1 MATRRRGG
9 DASPTE
15 RGPPPLLV
23 LSHFCPRPFLCFGDV
38 RPGASRT
45 LPLAVLN
52 PNAEAAAVT
61 LPRGPAAERGF
72 QVWPR
77 AFELQPKEKI
87 VISINWTPLKEGRI
101 REIVTFLVNDV
112 LKHEVIVL
120 GNAEGPKKK
129 KRSLWDTINKKKVSA
144 SSNHKKR
151 ISNTQNVNK
160 TFSVSQKVDRVRS
173 PLQACEN
180 LGGREGGCS
189 PTENNSLILE
199 ENKIP
204 ISPISPTF
212 KECHGDTSLPL
223 CVRRSTAYSSLDAH
237 ENGELWQLGSA
248 HISEDFNEKVIT
260 GTSINIINGQMEEG
274 SKLILSPNC
283 SSTLNLMQSHGDFLS
298 PDSFVKNSQAVTTE
312 LEPVPCISSDAFL
325 KGNSRSMHLESKTV
339 HEIYQTILSPD
350 SFLKDNYGPNRE
362 LESESVNPIVSPNQF
377 VKDNM
382 PYISISQQICKLSP
396 LAKENSQA
404 SQSLQGQRKSEVL
417 LYIPECQG
425 SNSPKAIFEEP
436 KALEM
441 KTNRYSF
448 TKQNQPKF
456 SAVQDIPGHSHNTHL
471 KKRPILSA
479 TVTKSKPAG
488 TRENKT
494 EASKPKARKCLR
506 SVAGEGEETA
516 DNPEEKDAFHSCLPV
531 IDPVVSRSKD
541 CKKVVTPSSQ
551 TPFIARKRKSEGD
564 RRDVNMIPVVKHTE
578 EQEAKRLH
586 FPPGESETSAAK
598 KTKMLVTPV
607 PQHVSK
613 RGRTNLK
620 KKTDSLAY
628 RTPNSKTNQR
638 TQRFVPVA
646 QSSLTLIKRL
656 KTGIP
661 RHPMPFAAKN
671 MFYDERWKEKQQQG
685 FTWWL
690 NFILTPDDFTV
701 KTNVSEVNAAT
712 LVLGAESQHKLSVPR
727 APTKDEMSLRAY
739 TARCR
744 LNRLRRAACRLFT
757 SEKMVM
763 AIRKLETEIEARRLT
778 VRKDRHLWKDVGER
792 QKVLNWLLSYH
803 PLWLRIGLE
812 TVFGELLALED
823 NSDVTGMAVFILN
836 RLLWNPDI
844 AAEYRHPSV
853 PHLYRDGHEEALS
866 KFTLKKLLLLVC
878 FLDHAKISR
887 LIDHDPCLFC
897 KDAEFK
903 TSKDILLAFSRD
915 FLSGEGDLSRHLSW
929 LGLPVSHVQ
938 TALDEFDFAVTNLAV
953 DLQCGVRLV
962 RTMELLTRSWDLSKQ
977 LRIPAISRLQKMHNV
992 DLALQVLRSRGV
1004 ELNDEHGNAIL
1015 SKDIVDRHREKTLAL
1030 LWKIALAFQVD
1041 ISVNLDE
1048 LKEEINFLKRTWKTK
1063 AASAFSRHSDAVLSK
1078 KTDTRQGGPSEHSE
1092 SIRLLM
1098 EWVNAVCAFYH
1109 KQVENFTVSFSDGR
1123 VLCYLI
1129 HHYHPCCVPLDAIC
1143 QRTTQTVECAQTG
1156 SVVLNSSSE
1165 SDESSLDLSLKALG
1179 HENTPELHKELLENE
1194 KKNFQL
1200 VRSAV
1205 RELGG
1210 IPAMVQHSDMS
1221 NTIPDEKVV
1230 ITYLSFLCA
1239 RLLDLRRETR
1249 AARLIQIAWRK
1260 YRLTADLRRHQE
1272 RDKAA
1277 RIIQSAVISFLTK
1290 RRLKKEADAALVIQ
1304 KYWRRLLGWRKVSM
1318 LKKDNLEKVQN
1329 KSALVIQRRWR
1340 SYSTRKKFLRLRK
1353 YSIILQS
1360 RIRMIMA
1367 VASYRR
1373 CLWAAVTVQRRWR
1386 ARLKR
1391 RQDQQRYEALRSS
1404 CLVIQSA
1411 FRRWQRRTV
1420 QLRVRAAVTLQRAFR
1435 GWQARKRAQEERS
1448 ATVIQSWYR
1457 MHRELRAYTQLR
1469 ACVLVIQ
1476 TRFRGFQ
1483 ARKLYRRKKASVLTI
1498 QRHWQAHLKGRAQ
1511 RTSYLQTRA
1520 AAIRLQAAFRAMRA
1534 RNLHRKVGAACVLQS
1549 YWRMRRERVRFLNLR
1564 KGIIRLQAHVRQ
1576 HQQLQKYTQMKR
1588 ATLVI
1593 QAHFRA
1599 YVAARKVL
1607 VSYQETRAAVIVVQS
1622 AYRGAQARRAFL
1634 HARACIVRIQ
1644 AYRRACVSR
1653 KTFLSLKRAAVKL
1666 QSIVRM
1672 KQARK
1677 QYLRLRAA
1685 ALFIQQRYR
1694 SLKRAALGREQYRRV
1709 RASCIRLQALARG
1722 HLVRQRVRSQ
1732 RKAAISLQSYCRMR
1746 KARRN
1751 YLRVR
1756 NAALVIQKHYRAHRA
1771 RASQRDMQAQRAATC
1786 LQAAFRGRRVRQL
1799 ITQRSTAARKIQA
1812 AFRGYRARRE
1822 YRRVLH
1828 SAIVIQRWYRA
1839 CKTARALRAQLSKTR
1854 RAVVSL
1860 QAAYRGWKIRKQ
1872 IRREHQAALKI
1883 QSAFRMARA
1892 QKQFRLLRTAALV
1905 IQRQQRAW
1913 TAGRRQRLQYVE
1925 LRQAALTLQAA
1936 WRRRTASRQTQKRHE
1951 CAVVIQSYYRMY
1963 AQHRKWKTM
1972 RKAACRIQTH
1982 YRAYSLGRRQRL
1994 LYLKTKAAAL
2004 TLQAAFRR
2012 ARARRERAQQCAAAA
2027 AVIQSRY
2034 RAHRARR
2041 RDAACRASTVLI
2053 QRWYRSAKIAN
2064 QQRKEYLNLKKA
2076 ATRVQAVY
2084 RGARVRR
2091 HVRRMHRAAS
2101 LIKATFKMHQA
2112 RTRFLELRVAAVVLQ
2127 RRYRACSRARAQ
2139 RAQYLAVLQ
2148 AVGILQASF
2157 RGARVRQTLRRM
2169 QTAAV
2174 LIQSCYRRHRE
2185 QTHFNKLK
2193 RVTETV
2199 QRRYRAAKA
2208 GREQCRRYDR
2218 LRCSAIRIQA
2228 AFRGWKARRHLKV
2241 MHVAAA
2247 LIQRRFRTLAMRR
2260 RFLSLRKTAVWV
2272 QRRYRAKH
2280 RLRFLRLQEAVIRV
2294 QSWFRSWMVR
2304 KRLREMH
2311 KAATVIQATFR
2322 MHRAHARYQALQRA
2336 AILLQRRYRAH
2347 RAARV
2352 QGGACARRGR
2362 SAGVLQAAPPGMRAR
2377 RRPQEQR
2384 RAAVLAQS
2392 TYRTYSTYRT
2402 HGQSFFRRKLWW
2414 AAQVRERRRAEKAAL
2429 ELAALAGAAAC
2440 AQAGGQDAKQ
2450 ARGPHQAAAAIQEHS
2465 RAFRTRRRCLHVRA
2479 TAVSVPRRHRTVTAA
2494 RTRAAPGLQPS
2505 CRGLRVPR
2513 DSRRGRPAATRIQ
2526 SSSGARRAR
2535 AAYQAQRGAAAVIR
2549 SRCRPHVRAAADTKR
2564 LLAGQRSVR
2573 TLPAA
2578 FRGPRGR
2585 RELGNAGQGARA
2597 APAEGAPHC
2606 GGAGAQRE
2614 AAGRSARPRT
2624 GAPAPAAAR
2633 AQSEAAAVPAPQA
2646 VGDSA
2651 PRVPSAL
2658 GVAVSQGGS
2667 VPHRRAAVALQLWFR
2682 ARQTRSRF
2690 LLLRK
2695 AAVVLQNRYRACVS
2709 ARRQRQVYLQIR
2721 SSIIVI
2727 QARTRGFLQKRKF
2740 QKMKDSALKIQAVW
2754 RRYKARKYACEV
2766 KAACKIQAWYRCWKA
2781 RQEYLAVLGAVR
2793 AIQGCFRAKQ
2803 TRTRFLN
2810 VRASTIIVQRRW
2822 RAILSGRVAR
2832 EHFLMMKSSEPGA
2845 RRGLLGFTGTVRRH
2859 LAAVRIQRAYRR
2871 HLAAVRIQRAYRR
2884 HLAAVRI
2891 QRAYRR
2897 HLAAVRIQRAYRRH
2911 LAARDAAERVKSAI
2925 CIQRWFR
2932 TRLQLKRF
2940 MQICHSVINIQHE
2953 AQQRLGRRDRDRA
2966 AAVIQRAVRRFLLRK
2981 RRERAA
2987 GGIVKLQALWRGYS
3001 WRKKNDCTEIRA
3013 IRRSLQIIN
3022 EEIREE
3028 DKLCK
3033 RTAFALH
3040 HLLTYKHL
3048 SAVLEALKHLE
3059 VVTRLSPLCCES
3071 MAQSGAIAKIFVLI
3085 RSCNRSVPCMEVVSL
3100 AVQVLLHVAKYEE
3113 TTSAVYGVDLCVD
3126 TLLELLKTYREKPGD
3141 RVADKSGSIFT
3152 RTCCLLAVLLKATDR
3167 ASDVRNRS
3175 KVVDCV
3181 YSIYKLT
3188 ARKHKISTE
3197 RILRKQNKNSSISIS
3212 TIPETPVRTSMVAR
3226 LKPDWVLR
3234 RDNVEEITNPL
3245 QAVQMVM
3252 DTLGIPY

>member
-101 REIVTFLVNDV
+101 REIVTFLVNDI

-417 LYIPECQG
+417 LCIPECQG

-456 SAVQDIPGHSHNTHL
+456 SAVQDIPGHSHNTQL

-494 EASKPKARKCLR
+494 EASKPKARRCLR

-564 RRDVNMIPVVKHTE
+564 RRDANVIPVVEHTE

-638 TQRFVPVA
+638 TQRIVPVA

-1078 KTDTRQGGPSEHSE
+1078 KTDTRQGGPCEHSE

-1210 IPAMVQHSDMS
+1210 IPAMIQHSDMS

-1249 AARLIQIAWRK
+1249 AARLIQVAWRK

-1304 KYWRRLLGWRKVSM
+1304 KYWRRLLGRRKVSM

-1329 KSALVIQRRWR
+1329 KSALV
-1340 SYSTRKKFLRLRK
+1340 
-1353 YSIILQS
+1353 
-1360 RIRMIMA
+1360 
-1367 VASYRR
+1367 
-1373 CLWAAVTVQRRWR
+1373 
-1386 ARLKR
+1386 
-1391 RQDQQRYEALRSS
+1391 
-1404 CLVIQSA
+1404 
-1411 FRRWQRRTV
+1411 
-1420 QLRVRAAVTLQRAFR
+1420 
-1435 GWQARKRAQEERS
+1435 
-1448 ATVIQSWYR
+1448 
-1457 MHRELRAYTQLR
+1457 
-1469 ACVLVIQ
+1469 
-1476 TRFRGFQ
+1476 
-1483 ARKLYRRKKASVLTI
+1483 
-1498 QRHWQAHLKGRAQ
+1498 
-1511 RTSYLQTRA
+1511 
-1520 AAIRLQAAFRAMRA
+1520 
-1534 RNLHRKVGAACVLQS
+1534 
-1549 YWRMRRERVRFLNLR
+1549 
-1564 KGIIRLQAHVRQ
+1564 
-1576 HQQLQKYTQMKR
+1576 
-1588 ATLVI
+1588 
-1593 QAHFRA
+1593 
-1599 YVAARKVL
+1599 
-1607 VSYQETRAAVIVVQS
+1607 
-1622 AYRGAQARRAFL
+1622 
-1634 HARACIVRIQ
+1634 
-1644 AYRRACVSR
+1644 
-1653 KTFLSLKRAAVKL
+1653 
-1666 QSIVRM
+1666 
-1672 KQARK
+1672 
-1677 QYLRLRAA
+1677 
-1685 ALFIQQRYR
+1685 
-1694 SLKRAALGREQYRRV
+1694 
-1709 RASCIRLQALARG
+1709 
-1722 HLVRQRVRSQ
+1722 
-1732 RKAAISLQSYCRMR
+1732 
-1746 KARRN
+1746 
-1751 YLRVR
+1751 
-1756 NAALVIQKHYRAHRA
+1756 
-1771 RASQRDMQAQRAATC
+1771 
-1786 LQAAFRGRRVRQL
+1786 
-1799 ITQRSTAARKIQA
+1799 
-1812 AFRGYRARRE
+1812 
-1822 YRRVLH
+1822 
-1828 SAIVIQRWYRA
+1828 
-1839 CKTARALRAQLSKTR
+1839 
-1854 RAVVSL
+1854 
-1860 QAAYRGWKIRKQ
+1860 
-1872 IRREHQAALKI
+1872 
-1883 QSAFRMARA
+1883 
-1892 QKQFRLLRTAALV
+1892 
-1905 IQRQQRAW
+1905 
-1913 TAGRRQRLQYVE
+1913 
-1925 LRQAALTLQAA
+1925 
-1936 WRRRTASRQTQKRHE
+1936 
-1951 CAVVIQSYYRMY
+1951 
-1963 AQHRKWKTM
+1963 
-1972 RKAACRIQTH
+1972 
-1982 YRAYSLGRRQRL
+1982 
-1994 LYLKTKAAAL
+1994 
-2004 TLQAAFRR
+2004 
-2012 ARARRERAQQCAAAA
+2012 
-2027 AVIQSRY
+2027 
-2034 RAHRARR
+2034 
-2041 RDAACRASTVLI
+2041 
-2053 QRWYRSAKIAN
+2053 
-2064 QQRKEYLNLKKA
+2064 
-2076 ATRVQAVY
+2076 
-2084 RGARVRR
+2084 
-2091 HVRRMHRAAS
+2091 
-2101 LIKATFKMHQA
+2101 
-2112 RTRFLELRVAAVVLQ
+2112 
-2127 RRYRACSRARAQ
+2127 
-2139 RAQYLAVLQ
+2139 
-2148 AVGILQASF
+2148 
-2157 RGARVRQTLRRM
+2157 
-2169 QTAAV
+2169 
-2174 LIQSCYRRHRE
+2174 
-2185 QTHFNKLK
+2185 
-2193 RVTETV
+2193 
-2199 QRRYRAAKA
+2199 
-2208 GREQCRRYDR
+2208 
-2218 LRCSAIRIQA
+2218 
-2228 AFRGWKARRHLKV
+2228 
-2241 MHVAAA
+2241 
-2247 LIQRRFRTLAMRR
+2247 
-2260 RFLSLRKTAVWV
+2260 
-2272 QRRYRAKH
+2272 
-2280 RLRFLRLQEAVIRV
+2280 
-2294 QSWFRSWMVR
+2294 
-2304 KRLREMH
+2304 
-2311 KAATVIQATFR
+2311 
-2322 MHRAHARYQALQRA
+2322 
-2336 AILLQRRYRAH
+2336 
-2347 RAARV
+2347 
-2352 QGGACARRGR
+2352 
-2362 SAGVLQAAPPGMRAR
+2362 
-2377 RRPQEQR
+2377 
-2384 RAAVLAQS
+2384 
-2392 TYRTYSTYRT
+2392 
-2402 HGQSFFRRKLWW
+2402 
-2414 AAQVRERRRAEKAAL
+2414 
-2429 ELAALAGAAAC
+2429 
-2440 AQAGGQDAKQ
+2440 
-2450 ARGPHQAAAAIQEHS
+2450 
-2465 RAFRTRRRCLHVRA
+2465 
-2479 TAVSVPRRHRTVTAA
+2479 
-2494 RTRAAPGLQPS
+2494 
-2505 CRGLRVPR
+2505 
-2513 DSRRGRPAATRIQ
+2513 
-2526 SSSGARRAR
+2526 
-2535 AAYQAQRGAAAVIR
+2535 
-2549 SRCRPHVRAAADTKR
+2549 
-2564 LLAGQRSVR
+2564 
-2573 TLPAA
+2573 
-2578 FRGPRGR
+2578 
-2585 RELGNAGQGARA
+2585 
-2597 APAEGAPHC
+2597 
-2606 GGAGAQRE
+2606 
-2614 AAGRSARPRT
+2614 
-2624 GAPAPAAAR
+2624 
-2633 AQSEAAAVPAPQA
+2633 
-2646 VGDSA
+2646 
-2651 PRVPSAL
+2651 
-2658 GVAVSQGGS
+2658 
-2667 VPHRRAAVALQLWFR
+2667 
-2682 ARQTRSRF
+2682 
-2690 LLLRK
+2690 
-2695 AAVVLQNRYRACVS
+2695 
-2709 ARRQRQVYLQIR
+2709 
-2721 SSIIVI
+2721 
-2727 QARTRGFLQKRKF
+2727 
-2740 QKMKDSALKIQAVW
+2740 IQAVW

-2822 RAILSGRVAR
+2822 RAILSGRVAH
-2832 EHFLMMKSSEPGA
+2832 EHFLMMK
-2845 RRGLLGFTGTVRRH
+2845 
-2859 LAAVRIQRAYRR
+2859 
-2871 HLAAVRIQRAYRR
+2871 
-2884 HLAAVRI
+2884 
-2891 QRAYRR
+2891 
-2897 HLAAVRIQRAYRRH
+2897 
-2911 LAARDAAERVKSAI
+2911 
-2925 CIQRWFR
+2925 RWFR

-2953 AQQRLGRRDRDRA
+2953 AQQRLGQRDRDRA

-2987 GGIVKLQALWRGYS
+2987 GGIVRLQALWRGYS

-3197 RILRKQNKNSSISIS
+3197 RILRKQNKNSSISIP